1 MSYKHL
7 LATIDLS
14 PRSPQIIKRAIE
26 LAICHNSTL
35 DVVHVIEYFLVAYAG
50 EFSIPINVNLEQTI
64 KFEAQKALAKL
75 CQKANTPPER
85 QHTLSG
91 CVKQT
96 VIELAERLKIDLIIV
111 GTHGHHGL
119 DKLLGSRTNA
129 ILHRAVC
136 DVLVVRAKGV
146 TLP

>member
-1 MSYKHL
+1 MPYKHL

-14 PRSPQIIKRAIE
+14 PRSPQIIERATE
-26 LAICHNSTL
+26 LAICNNATL
-35 DVVHVIEYFLVAYAG
+35 DVVHVMEHFLVSYAG
-50 EFSIPINVNLEQTI
+50 ELSIPININLEQTI
-64 KFEAQKALAKL
+64 KSEAQKALAEL
-75 CQKANTPPER
+75 CKKSNTPVER

-129 ILHRAVC
+129 ILHRAIC
-136 DVLVVRAKGV
+136 DVLAVQAKE
-146 TLP
+146 